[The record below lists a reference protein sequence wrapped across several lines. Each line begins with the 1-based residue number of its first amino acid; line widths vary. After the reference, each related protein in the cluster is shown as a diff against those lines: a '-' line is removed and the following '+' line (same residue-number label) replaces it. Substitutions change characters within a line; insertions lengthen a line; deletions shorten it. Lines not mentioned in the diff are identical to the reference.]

1 MTQHSKHFSLSAC
14 ALAVSLLLSACGGA
28 ESTDTVAPTV
38 AITDSVAGATAA
50 GAVTFTFTFSEDV
63 GGSFVAEDITVTGG
77 TAGALTK
84 VDAMHYT
91 LVVTPAVGA
100 TGTISVAVAAL
111 RFTDLALNGNTV
123 AASAQQAYDTMA
135 PATEPNTAAATPTA
149 LAADVLSI
157 YSDVYTPVAG
167 VNLRP
172 DWGQS
177 TQVSEVTIAGNKT
190 QLYTAFNYEGITFT
204 PIDVSAMTK
213 LHIDVWTPDLTA
225 LDVFVLAGG
234 AEQSV
239 QLKPTKS
246 GWNSFDINLS
256 DFTTLN
262 KSAVKELK
270 LVSTGGSKVY
280 LDNIYF
286 WKAPAAGGGGAC
298 AAPNCADFSGAG
310 IGFGLFENNGGTVA
324 IRNDPLN
331 AANKVVMFVKKPAD
345 ADYFGTTI
353 TGLGV
358 LPVLTLASKTV
369 TMRVFSPAV
378 GTNFLL
384 KFEGGTGGPATTEKD
399 AVTTKANEWETL
411 SFVMPDVGTFSTIVV
426 FPHGRS
432 KVSADTAIYIDDLTF
447 PATVTTGGGG
457 GGGGAGA
464 GVFAGGIF
472 ASDYSGNLGAGTAK
486 SDKSGTVGFFVD
498 PRLFAV
504 KIFEDGSV
512 CGGACNPGGVFNFY
526 YGIGRPAT
534 PSYADAYFGG
544 FVNAPG
550 NTTADASAYAKV
562 KLKFWG
568 DAESWEKPNF
578 TAQVDVVLQGPTNG
592 ACTNPSG
599 RPEITKAVAAQ
610 KIGAGSEYIIPKT
623 GFALTANCGGAY
635 TVDSV
640 WSAIGA
646 VVVRLTGSGNLNYV
660 NLTNSTPPSYP
671 TFLNIGPIVFIN

>member
-1 MTQHSKHFSLSAC
+1 MTQHFKHFSLSAC
-14 ALAVSLLLSACGGA
+14 ALAASLLLSACGGG

-38 AITDSVAGATAA
+38 AITDNVAGATAA

-63 GGSFVAEDITVTGG
+63 GSSFVAEDITVTGG

-84 VDAMHYT
+84 VDALHYT
-91 LVVTPAVGA
+91 LVVTPAAGA
-100 TGTISVAVAAL
+100 TGTINVAVAAL
-111 RFTDLALNGNTV
+111 RFTDLALNGNTA

-135 PATEPNTAAATPTA
+135 PATDPTTAAATPTA

-157 YSDVYTPVAG
+157 YSDAYTPVAG

-213 LHIDVWTPDLTA
+213 LHVDVWTPDLTA
-225 LDVFVLAGG
+225 LDVYVLAGG
-234 AEQSV
+234 AEQFV
-239 QLKPTKS
+239 KLTPTLA
-246 GWNSFDINLS
+246 GWNSFDISLS
-256 DFTTLN
+256 DYTTLN
-262 KSAVKELK
+262 KAAVKELK

-286 WKAPAAGGGGAC
+286 WKPAAAGGGGVC
-298 AAPNCADFSGAG
+298 AAPNCVDFSGTG
-310 IGFGLFENNGGTVA
+310 IGFGVFENNGGTAA
-324 IRNDPLN
+324 IGNDPTS
-331 AANKVVMFVKKPAD
+331 ASNKVVAFVKKPAD
-345 ADYFGTTI
+345 GDYFGTTI

-358 LPVLTLASKTV
+358 SPVLTADQKTI
-369 TMRVFSPAV
+369 TMRVYSPKV

-384 KFEGGTGGPATTEKD
+384 KLEGGTGGPATTERD
-399 AVTTKANEWETL
+399 LATTKANEWETL
-411 SFVMPDVGTFSTIVV
+411 SFVMPDAGTFSTIVV

-432 KVSADTAIYIDDLTF
+432 KVTADTAIYIDDLTF
-447 PATVTTGGGG
+447 PATVTAGGGG
-457 GGGGAGA
+457 GGGGGSNT
-464 GVFAGGIF
+464 FTGGIF
-472 ASDYSGNLGAGTAK
+472 SSDYSGNLGANTAK
-486 SDKSGTVGFFVD
+486 SDKGGTVGFFVD

-512 CGGACNPGGVFNFY
+512 CGSACNPGGVYNFY

-534 PSYADAYFGG
+534 PTYTDAYFGG

-568 DAESWEKPNF
+568 DAESWEKLNF
-578 TAQVDVVLQGPTNG
+578 TAQVDVVLQGPVNA
-592 ACTNPSG
+592 ACINPSG
-599 RPEITKAVAAQ
+599 RPEITRAVTAQ
-610 KIGAGSEYIIPKT
+610 KIGAGSDYVIPKT
-623 GFALTANCGGAY
+623 DFVLTANCGGAY
-635 TVDSV
+635 TVNSV

-660 NLTNSTPPSYP
+660 NLTPSNPPSYP
-671 TFLNIGPIVFIN
+671 TFLNIGPIAFIN

>member
-1 MTQHSKHFSLSAC
+1 MTQHFKHFSLSAC
-14 ALAVSLLLSACGGA
+14 ALAASLLLSACGGG

-38 AITDSVAGATAA
+38 AITDNVAGATAA

-63 GGSFVAEDITVTGG
+63 GSSFVAEDITVTGG

-91 LVVTPAVGA
+91 LVVTPAAGA
-100 TGTISVAVAAL
+100 TGTINVAVAAL
-111 RFTDLALNGNTV
+111 RFTDLALNGNTA

-135 PATEPNTAAATPTA
+135 PATDPTTAAATPTA

-157 YSDVYTPVAG
+157 YSDAYTPVAG

-213 LHIDVWTPDLTA
+213 LHVDVWTPDLTA
-225 LDVFVLAGG
+225 LDVYVLAGG
-234 AEQSV
+234 AEQFV
-239 QLKPTKS
+239 KLTPTLA
-246 GWNSFDINLS
+246 GWNSFDISLS
-256 DFTTLN
+256 DYTTLN
-262 KSAVKELK
+262 KAAVKELK

-286 WKAPAAGGGGAC
+286 WKPAAAGGGGVC
-298 AAPNCADFSGAG
+298 AAPNCVDFSGTG
-310 IGFGLFENNGGTVA
+310 IGFGVFENNGGTAA
-324 IRNDPLN
+324 IGNDPTS
-331 AANKVVMFVKKPAD
+331 ASNKVVAFVKKPAD
-345 ADYFGTTI
+345 GDYFGTTI

-358 LPVLTLASKTV
+358 SPVLTADQKTI
-369 TMRVFSPAV
+369 TMRVYSPKV

-384 KFEGGTGGPATTEKD
+384 KLEGGTGGPATTERD
-399 AVTTKANEWETL
+399 LATTKANEWETL
-411 SFVMPDVGTFSTIVV
+411 SFVMPDAGTFSTIVV

-432 KVSADTAIYIDDLTF
+432 KVTADTAIYIDDLTF
-447 PATVTTGGGG
+447 PATVTAGGGG
-457 GGGGAGA
+457 GGGGGSNT
-464 GVFAGGIF
+464 FTGGIF
-472 ASDYSGNLGAGTAK
+472 SSDYSGNLGANTAK
-486 SDKSGTVGFFVD
+486 SDKGGTVGFFVD

-512 CGGACNPGGVFNFY
+512 CGSACNPGGVYNFY

-534 PSYADAYFGG
+534 PTYTDAYFGG

-578 TAQVDVVLQGPTNG
+578 TAQVDVVLQGPVNA
-592 ACTNPSG
+592 ACINPSG
-599 RPEITKAVAAQ
+599 RPEITRAVTAQ
-610 KIGAGSEYIIPKT
+610 KIGAGSDYVIPKT
-623 GFALTANCGGAY
+623 DFVLTANCGGAY
-635 TVDSV
+635 TVNSV

-660 NLTNSTPPSYP
+660 NLTPSNPPSYP
-671 TFLNIGPIVFIN
+671 TFLNIGPIAFIN